1 MEQKSYDDLV
11 ARQQEI
17 LQILQSEKVQLQEK
31 VDDLKKEK
39 EQIQK
44 LLAAYKSK
52 EQELKKKKADKDETT
67 KELYEEF
74 ETVDAELATRRRR
87 LSSEAEDLRK
97 KIQMQLENERQEDG
111 DGDGLKEPVEDEDGL
126 KESGNLVVKN
136 NMPF

>member
-1 MEQKSYDDLV
+1 MELEQKTYDDLV

-17 LQILQSEKVQLQEK
+17 LQILQFEKVQLQEQ

-44 LLAAYKSK
+44 LLTAYKSK

-74 ETVDAELATRRRR
+74 KTVDAELATRRRR

-97 KIQMQLENERQEDG
+97 KIQMQLDRHE

-136 NMPF
+136 NTPF

>member
-17 LQILQSEKVQLQEK
+17 LQILQSEEVQLQEQA
-31 VDDLKKEK
+31 DYLKKEK

-44 LLAAYKSK
+44 LLTAYKSK

-74 ETVDAELATRRRR
+74 KTVDAELATRRRR

-97 KIQMQLENERQEDG
+97 KIQMQLDRHE

>member
-1 MEQKSYDDLV
+1 MELEQKSYDDLV

-17 LQILQSEKVQLQEK
+17 LQILQFEKVQLQEQ
-31 VDDLKKEK
+31 VDDLKKEQ

-44 LLAAYKSK
+44 LLTAYKSK

-74 ETVDAELATRRRR
+74 KTVDAELATRRRR

-97 KIQMQLENERQEDG
+97 KIQMQLDRHE
-111 DGDGLKEPVEDEDGL
+111 DGDGLKEPVEDGL

-136 NMPF
+136 NLPF

>member
-1 MEQKSYDDLV
+1 MEQKSYDEMV
-11 ARQQEI
+11 ARQKEI
-17 LQILQSEKVQLQEK
+17 LQILQSEKVQLQEQA
-31 VDDLKKEK
+31 DDLKKEE

-111 DGDGLKEPVEDEDGL
+111 DGLKEPVEDEDGL

-136 NMPF
+136 NTPF